1 MAAELVPTDQPY
13 GDRKQ
18 TESTRRQF
26 GVPVDSP
33 QAPAPPAAVP
43 SVPESPQSGGGLG
56 FDPLQELGPL
66 GMENNIVQ
74 PSFRERI
81 VAAAA
86 ASPSAGFREAAKRI
100 LRGA

>member
-74 PSFRERI
+74 PSFMER
-81 VAAAA
+81 VLEAAVN
-86 ASPSAGFREAAKRI
+86 SPNGKFREVARRMLGEK
-100 LRGA
+100 